1 MLFALQTKFDYIAH
15 KIADD
20 CTSLCSARFTTTTH
34 KTDSSLSLVLFMLVK
49 LRSVKIRSHKRLS
62 KDNLLSMQ
70 VVSIAMFII
79 IESLIDIGLLCD
91 TRNSQLV
98 QFRVQ

>member
-34 KTDSSLSLVLFMLVK
+34 KTDSSLSLVLFMVCIGKVECILFTVVTIILVNK
-49 LRSVKIRSHKRLS
+49 GEYNFPKGKERNE
-62 KDNLLSMQ
+62 DN
-70 VVSIAMFII
+70 I
-79 IESLIDIGLLCD
+79 
-91 TRNSQLV
+91 NSN
-98 QFRVQ
+98 FTTTH